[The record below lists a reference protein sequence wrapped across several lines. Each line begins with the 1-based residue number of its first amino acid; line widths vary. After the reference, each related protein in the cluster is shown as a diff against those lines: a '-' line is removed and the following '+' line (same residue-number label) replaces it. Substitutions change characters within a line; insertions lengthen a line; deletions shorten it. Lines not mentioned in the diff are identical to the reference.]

1 MGFNTWSPEKAEH
14 LFFVSAVR
22 LGLGTDVR
30 YCLSPGQG
38 FEGLS
43 PAQRG
48 FSLPA
53 TGLRSTQISS
63 LEPPWGPLDGEGE
76 L

>member
-1 MGFNTWSPEKAEH
+1 MVARKAEKP
-14 LFFVSAVR
+14 FFVCVYVCMV
-22 LGLGTDVR
+22 GTGDRRQILFEPRSGV
-30 YCLSPGQG
+30 
-38 FEGLS
+38 EGLS

>member
-1 MGFNTWSPEKAEH
+1 MVGTGDRRQI
-14 LFFVSAVR
+14 LFEPRSGV
-22 LGLGTDVR
+22 
-30 YCLSPGQG
+30 
-38 FEGLS
+38 EGLS